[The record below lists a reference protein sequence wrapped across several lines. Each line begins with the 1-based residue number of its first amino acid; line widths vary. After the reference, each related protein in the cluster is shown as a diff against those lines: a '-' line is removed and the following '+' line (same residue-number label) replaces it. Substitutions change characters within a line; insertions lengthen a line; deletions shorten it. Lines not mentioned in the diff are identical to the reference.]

1 MRHPWLLIALSTLL
15 LTTAV
20 SAEENPERVNLTE
33 GMTFPTFQ
41 GDTWTG
47 EAFDFG
53 AHLQQ
58 GKHILVDFW
67 AAWCGPCMEEM
78 PNVVKVMNE
87 HQNERFEIITISLDN
102 EQTRDRLAKVVEDY
116 QLTFPIITDWQRWQS
131 RYVTEYGVY
140 GIPANFLLAPD
151 GTILMRDLRGEDLVE
166 ITGRIAN
173 DPNFQYAPIRI
184 SMSAFETLA
193 RPTPEEP
200 ELTPAPLDLVLE
212 VDNPQIPTGAL
223 KVGVRVTSYVDTG
236 DVTLFRMPDGTYRK
250 DSKTGEVLEF
260 AVAETVV
267 QEHFMEVS
275 DANGRLTG
283 TMRIALPEGTMD
295 AMITPFTWSPVL
307 ERNIEGKSLYPSYS
321 LRYWLDEEP
330 LERQGGRI
338 DPAAAIEEADS
349 EVP

>member
-15 LTTAV
+15 LITAV
-20 SAEENPERVNLTE
+20 SAEEQPERVNLTE
-33 GMTFPTFQ
+33 GMSFPAFQ

-53 AHLQQ
+53 AHLNQ

-67 AAWCGPCMEEM
+67 AAWCGPCLEEL
-78 PNVVKVMNE
+78 PHVVKVMNE
-87 HQNERFEIITISLDN
+87 HQNERFEIVTISLDN
-102 EQTRDRLAKVVEDY
+102 DQTRDRLAKLVEDH

-131 RYVTEYGVY
+131 RYVREYGVY

-173 DPNFQYAPIRI
+173 DPSFNYAPIRI
-184 SMSAFETLA
+184 SMSAEGMPA
-193 RPTPEEP
+193 RLTPEEP
-200 ELTPAPLDLVLE
+200 ELPAAPLDLTLE
-212 VDNPQIPTGAL
+212 VENPQIPEGPI
-223 KVGVRVTSYVDTG
+223 KVGVRVTAWVDTG
-236 DVTLFRMPDGTYRK
+236 DITIRRQPNGQFTK
-250 DSKTGEVLEF
+250 DSQTGQVMEF
-260 AVAETVV
+260 AIVETVV
-267 QEHFMEVS
+267 HEHFLEVQ
-275 DANGRLTG
+275 DAKGMLTG
-283 TMRIALPEGTMD
+283 TMRVAIPDGTLD

-321 LRYWLDEEP
+321 MRRWLDAEDVAAM
-330 LERQGGRI
+330 GGRI
-338 DPAAAIEEADS
+338 DPAAAIEEADG